1 MQKPPNKD
9 RLDIW
14 AKRNETWEWL
24 CVDTTDPLNHCA
36 CLRSEVRMLSF
47 LLSSICSGLS
57 PYNLPLPQSQCN
69 LTHCRV
75 IILTHHQIVIRST
88 YNIKPKQW
96 FPIPPTMKPKYQG
109 CLPSETFSAP
119 TVPRKPPL
127 VLTTQDVAS
136 HRCLMINEQTCV
148 GVSPCMV
155 FSTIFIWPS

>member
-1 MQKPPNKD
+1 
-9 RLDIW
+9 
-14 AKRNETWEWL
+14 
-24 CVDTTDPLNHCA
+24 
-36 CLRSEVRMLSF
+36 MLSF
-47 LLSSICSGLS
+47 LLSSIRSGLS
-57 PYNLPLPQSQCN
+57 PYNLPPPQSQCN

-109 CLPSETFSAP
+109 CLPSETFSEVANLP
-119 TVPRKPPL
+119 QPCLVSHGL

-136 HRCLMINEQTCV
+136 QSCLMINEQTCV

-155 FSTIFIWPS
+155 FSSIFIWPS